1 VSKKS
6 KTPIQFQQPENTP
19 RRQHT
24 KPSSKKERSRNA
36 RAKALAENE
45 RDRQKT
51 PSNLHFLSLS
61 VCLARD
67 DEEEEELE
75 EEKNISD
82 KKGGFERKRNVT
94 HHHHHLL
101 IILSPFNASVKSTID
116 PVYITDK

>member
-1 VSKKS
+1 MSKNS
-6 KTPIQFQQPENTP
+6 KTNSIPSTREHPKKTTRSHP
-19 RRQHT
+19 RRNT
-24 KPSSKKERSRNA
+24 A
-36 RAKALAENE
+36 GTRAQKNSP
-45 RDRQKT
+45 RQKET
-51 PSNLHFLSLS
+51 DRRLPQISTL
-61 VCLARD
+61 CLARD

-94 HHHHHLL
+94 HHHHLL

>member
-36 RAKALAENE
+36 RAKALAEKE

-94 HHHHHLL
+94 HHHHLL

>member
-1 VSKKS
+1 MSKKNTRHQFNS
-6 KTPIQFQQPENTP
+6 NNKRTPQEDN
-19 RRQHT
+19 T
-24 KPSSKKERSRNA
+24 KPSKKEHSRNA
-36 RAKALAENE
+36 RAKKLAETE

-82 KKGGFERKRNVT
+82 KKADLNGKEM
-94 HHHHHLL
+94 
-101 IILSPFNASVKSTID
+101 
-116 PVYITDK
+116 

>member
-1 VSKKS
+1 MGGRQTKIKS
-6 KTPIQFQQPENTP
+6 K
-19 RRQHT
+19 R
-24 KPSSKKERSRNA
+24 K
-36 RAKALAENE
+36 NE

-94 HHHHHLL
+94 HHHHLL